1 MQDNSNINAAAAQ
14 RAPETAAGSG
24 IVSLSADTVATEMD
38 RLADDGVISAADKAL
53 MMWLFGEI
61 KRRGLSYADAGKTI
75 GYDASTVSRILRGR
89 YEGNWANVL
98 KAIRRYKHLQDER
111 GRMVRAEFVETSV
124 WHQVR
129 ATCDLA
135 LVHQMPSIIMGV
147 SQIGKTAA
155 LVEYQRRSE
164 YTVRYVRMPA
174 AAGFRSAME
183 AVADACYIT
192 TRCTGEQ
199 LRRRVAGGLDERS
212 LLIVDELHQLA
223 ISTGRTTAIK
233 VMEWLRELHD
243 VSGCGLV
250 VCGTKAVEGD
260 LINGELR
267 AWLDQFAQRCIR
279 RLVLPDRL
287 PDADIA
293 LFGAAFGLPAPDAG
307 LLDLLRTLRAN
318 RLVKTL
324 QLADNLAR
332 RKGQSLT
339 WDTFVAAHN
348 TVNS

>member
-1 MQDNSNINAAAAQ
+1 MTTNTQTPAEPKGPATIN
-14 RAPETAAGSG
+14 
-24 IVSLSADTVATEMD
+24 VSADTLSADMD
-38 RLADDGVISAADKAL
+38 RLVEEGVITPADKNL
-53 MMWLFGEI
+53 VMWFFGEV
-61 KRRGLSYADAGKTI
+61 KGRALSMGDAGKAI

-89 YEGNWANVL
+89 YEGNWGNVL
-98 KAIRRYKHLQDER
+98 KSIRRYKHLQDER
-111 GRMVRAEFVETSV
+111 GRMVRADFVETSI
-124 WHQVR
+124 WQLIR

-147 SQIGKTAA
+147 SQIGKTAS
-155 LVEYQRRSE
+155 LLEYQRRSE

-183 AVADACYIT
+183 AVADACFIT

-223 ISTGRTTAIK
+223 ISTGKTTAIK

-243 VSGCGLV
+243 ISGCGLV
-250 VCGTKAVEGD
+250 VCGTRAVEGD

-293 LFGAAFGLPAPDAG
+293 AFGAAFGLPAPGTDI
-307 LLDLLRTLRAN
+307 LDLLRTLRAN

-324 QLADNLAR
+324 QLASNLAQ
-332 RKGQSLT
+332 RKAAPLT
-339 WDTFVAAHN
+339 WDTFLAAHN

>member
-1 MQDNSNINAAAAQ
+1 MQDNNTNAAAA
-14 RAPETAAGSG
+14 RPSADTAGTG
-24 IVSLSADTVATEMD
+24 LVSLSADSVATELD
-38 RLADDGVISAADKAL
+38 RLADEGVITAADKAL

-61 KRRGLSYADAGKTI
+61 KRRSLSYADAGKLI
-75 GYDASTVSRILRGR
+75 GYDPSTVSRILRGR

-98 KAIRRYKHLQDER
+98 KAIRRYKHLSDER
-111 GRMVRAEFVETSV
+111 GRMVRAEFVETSI
-124 WHQVR
+124 WQQVR

-147 SQIGKTAA
+147 SQIGKTHA
-155 LVEYQRRSE
+155 LLEYQRRSE

-192 TRCTGEQ
+192 TRCTAEQ

-260 LINGELR
+260 LINGELK

-279 RLVLPDRL
+279 RLVLPERL

-293 LFGAAFGLPAPDAG
+293 AFGAAFGLPAPSGDI
-307 LLDLLRTLRAN
+307 LDLLRTLRAN

-332 RKGQSLT
+332 RKGQALT
-339 WDTFVAAHN
+339 WDVFAAAHN
-348 TVNS
+348 TVNN

>member
-1 MQDNSNINAAAAQ
+1 MKPDNTATPAAP
-14 RAPETAAGSG
+14 APAENTGT
-24 IVSLSADTVATEMD
+24 VSISADTLAADMD
-38 RLADDGVISAADKAL
+38 RLADDGVITAADKAL
-53 MMWLFGEI
+53 LMWLFGEI
-61 KRRGLSYADAGKTI
+61 KRRGLSYADAGKAI

-98 KAIRRYKHLQDER
+98 KSVRRYKHLQDER

-155 LVEYQRRSE
+155 LLEYQRRSE

-183 AVADACYIT
+183 AVADACFVT
-192 TRCTGEQ
+192 TRCTAEQ

-212 LLIVDELHQLA
+212 LLVVDELHQLA

-279 RLVLPDRL
+279 LVLPDRL
-287 PDADIA
+287 PDSDIA
-293 LFGAAFGLPAPDAG
+293 LFGAAFGLPAPGED
-307 LLDLLRTLRAN
+307 LLVLLRTLRAN

-332 RKGQSLT
+332 RKGAALT
-339 WDTFVAAHN
+339 WDTFVQAHN

>member
-1 MQDNSNINAAAAQ
+1 MSSNPNPAQASVDPKGPATIN
-14 RAPETAAGSG
+14 
-24 IVSLSADTVATEMD
+24 VSADTVSADMD
-38 RLADDGVISAADKAL
+38 RLIDDGVITAADKAL
-53 MMWLFGEI
+53 VMWFFGEV
-61 KRRGLSYADAGKTI
+61 KSRGLSLGDAGKAI
-75 GYDASTVSRILRGR
+75 GYDPSTVSRILRGR
-89 YEGNWANVL
+89 YEGNWANIL
-98 KAIRRYKHLQDER
+98 KSIRRYKHLQDER
-111 GRMVRAEFVETSV
+111 GRMVRAEFVETTI
-124 WHQVR
+124 WHAVR

-155 LVEYQRRSE
+155 LLEYQRRSE
-164 YTVRYVRMPA
+164 FTVRYVRMPA

-183 AVADACYIT
+183 AVADACFIT

-250 VCGTKAVEGD
+250 VCGTRAVEGD

-287 PDADIA
+287 PDADITA
-293 LFGAAFGLPAPDAG
+293 FGAAFGLPAPGAD

-324 QLADNLAR
+324 QLASNLSQ
-332 RKGQSLT
+332 RKGVPLS
-339 WDTFVAAHN
+339 WDTFLAAHN

>member
-1 MQDNSNINAAAAQ
+1 MDSINKDNKTDAAQ
-14 RAPETAAGSG
+14 VADSAPSASVP
-24 IVSLSADTVATEMD
+24 ISADTVSAEMD
-38 RLADDGVISAADKAL
+38 RIVDDGVITAADKTIL
-53 MMWLFGEI
+53 MWFFGEI
-61 KRRGLSYADAGKTI
+61 KRRSLSYADAGKAI
-75 GYDASTVSRILRGR
+75 GYDASTVSRMLRGR

-98 KAIRRYKHLQDER
+98 KALRRYKHLQDER
-111 GRMVRAEFVETSV
+111 GKMVRAEFVETSI
-124 WHQVR
+124 WHQIR

-135 LVHQMPSIIMGV
+135 IVHQMPSIITGV

-155 LVEYQRRSE
+155 LLEYQRRSE

-192 TRCTGEQ
+192 TRCTAEQ
-199 LRRRVAGGLDERS
+199 LRRRVAGGLDDRS

-250 VCGTKAVEGD
+250 VCGTRAVEGD
-260 LINGELR
+260 LINGELK

-279 RLVLPDRL
+279 RLSLPDRL
-287 PDADIA
+287 PDADIG
-293 LFGAAFGLPAPDAG
+293 LFGAAFGLPAPDECM
-307 LLDLLRTLRAN
+307 LDLLRTLRAN

-332 RKGQSLT
+332 RKGVALS
-339 WDTFVAAHN
+339 WDTFAAAHN